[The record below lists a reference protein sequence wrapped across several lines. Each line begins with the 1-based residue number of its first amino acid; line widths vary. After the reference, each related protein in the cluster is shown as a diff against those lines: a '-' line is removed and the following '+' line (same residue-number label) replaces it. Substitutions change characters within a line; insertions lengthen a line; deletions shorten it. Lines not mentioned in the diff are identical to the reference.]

1 MSISYRDG
9 ITVQLVGEATREIF
23 DLEVG
28 ESLGL
33 RGPWATASP
42 SPARRSSSSGAG
54 WGAAPSPSSARL
66 RPKRGA
72 EVSTLL
78 GFRCCDEILFRERFE
93 RIGELVMTTDDGSQG
108 ICGRASAG
116 LPALHLQEFD
126 QIYPCG
132 PEPMMAD
139 IIGRCPGMETKIQAS
154 IDRYSPSAVWGS
166 AAPAASTPPGSGSA
180 SRGRSSGPTSSLG
193 RSSGGT
199 REGPVASKLREGDSP
214 LIARFLFDG
223 VVRAGRSTDPPS
235 RQTAGPTRSE
245 RWSSSP
251 AEPSKVV
258 CVGLNYVLH
267 AKELKMDLPT
277 EPIIFLKPSTAVI
290 GPGADIVMP
299 PSSNQVDYE
308 GSWRR

>member
-33 RGPWATASP
+33 RGPLGNGFTL
-42 SPARRSSSSGAG
+42 SGEKILLIG
-54 WGAAPSPSSARL
+54 GGVGAAPLAL
-66 RPKRGA
+66 LGEA
-72 EVSTLL
+72 AAEEGVEVSTLL

-126 QIYPCG
+126 QIYLCG

-154 IDRYSPSAVWGS
+154 IDRYFKCGMGICGS
-166 AAPAASTPPGSGSA
+166 CASTPPGSGSA

-214 LIARFLFDG
+214 LIARFQFDG
-223 VVRAGRSTDPPS
+223 VGRAGE
-235 RQTAGPTRSE
+235 GHG
-245 RWSSSP
+245 SSIEADGRAYEIGEVELLPP

-258 CVGLNYVLH
+258 CVGLNYVSTRRSC
-267 AKELKMDLPT
+267 DGSST
-277 EPIIFLKPSTAVI
+277 EPIIF
-290 GPGADIVMP
+290 
-299 PSSNQVDYE
+299 
-308 GSWRR
+308 